1 MVAEL
6 KKQQVE
12 EVEFKSYCIKELD
25 ETEKTTFAKNVQK
38 EDLETTI
45 AQLAALMEK
54 LASEIAAAQD
64 QIATTKT
71 EILKASQSRE
81 KANAEFQTLVADQR
95 ATQTILTK
103 ALNRLEHFY
112 SSSARALLQSK
123 SAQT

>member
-1 MVAEL
+1 MDTMVAEL

-12 EVEFKSYCIKELD
+12 EVEFKSYCIKEQNESNALPSWELD

-38 EDLETTI
+38 EDLETKI
-45 AQLAALMEK
+45 AQLAALIEK

-64 QIATTKT
+64 LIATTKT

-95 ATQTILTK
+95 ATQAILT
-103 ALNRLEHFY
+103 
-112 SSSARALLQSK
+112 
-123 SAQT
+123 

>member
-38 EDLETTI
+38 EDLETKI

-54 LASEIAAAQD
+54 LASEIASAQD

-81 KANAEFQTLVADQR
+81 KANSEFQTLVADQI
-95 ATQTILTK
+95 ATTKTEILK
-103 ALNRLEHFY
+103 A
-112 SSSARALLQSK
+112 
-123 SAQT
+123 